1 MHNSLQP
8 AVHQQHLLQQHHAPQ
23 QQHGP
28 QQQHVPQQHVPQ
40 QLQRACHWEV
50 LTNETMG
57 DTAPTPAANSVAAS
71 LQAAA
76 LLPLTTVARVVQTC
90 SEFVAGQSR
99 ADHNGLVSVL
109 SLDELS
115 RLASTSM
122 LQEVAD
128 SFTCVVLPA
137 LSCGY
142 SPDCSCLPRSLQL
155 PGCRCA
161 LCCQGAKPRLSP
173 EQRR

>member
-1 MHNSLQP
+1 VLWVQGDLGPETSSKRP
-8 AVHQQHLLQQHHAPQ
+8 KLQQQ
-23 QQHGP
+23 Y
-28 QQQHVPQQHVPQ
+28 
-40 QLQRACHWEV
+40 
-50 LTNETMG
+50 
-57 DTAPTPAANSVAAS
+57 TAPTPAANSVAAS

-76 LLPLTTVARVVQTC
+76 LLPLTAVDRVVQTC
-90 SEFVAGQSR
+90 SEFVAGQPR

-128 SFTCVVLPA
+128 SFTCAVLPA